1 MADPHATDLRERQNQ
16 PELLALRAAIFRTFN
31 RPKQVYTVV
40 FYGTLLLAVLT
51 VVDNLWLHRLTG
63 LLACVAILTLTL
75 ETSYRLRAQKQ
86 LEAGALLADLYD
98 YQLYGLPPPAGRTV
112 QRPSLTDVMPLAAGV
127 DTTPFRDWYQGLD
140 LFPPALQP
148 LVCQLINATWD
159 YQVRVRLSQ
168 AALWSAGVYGV
179 GVVALAAG
187 LNRPFRE
194 TAVTLLLPALPF
206 LYQLLVLHVESRTS
220 LLNLHG
226 VKNGIEAM
234 LRRADDTVSKE
245 TLYAHQEHLFKHRA
259 SAFPIP
265 NVIHNRVKGN
275 VATEL
280 QLCLEALSSE
290 RPSVP

>member
-1 MADPHATDLRERQNQ
+1 MSDHASDLRERQNQ

-31 RPKQVYTVV
+31 RPKQVYTLV

-63 LLACVAILTLTL
+63 FLAFVTALILVV
-75 ETSYRLRAQKQ
+75 EIIYRLWGQKQ
-86 LEAGALLADLYD
+86 LEAGAVLADLYD
-98 YQLYGLPPPAGRTV
+98 YRLYGLPVPAGRTV
-112 QRPSLTDVMPLAAGV
+112 RHPSVTDVMPMAAGV

-140 LFPPALQP
+140 LFPAALQP

-179 GVVALAAG
+179 GIVALAAG

-194 TAVTLLLPALPF
+194 TAMTLLLPALPF

-234 LRRADDTVSKE
+234 LRRADDTVGKE

-265 NVIHNRVKGN
+265 NVIHSQVKGN
-275 VATEL
+275 VAKEL

-290 RPSVP
+290 RPSAP

>member
-1 MADPHATDLRERQNQ
+1 VADQASGISERQNQ
-16 PELLALRAAIFRTFN
+16 PELLALRVAIFRTFN
-31 RPKQVYTVV
+31 RPKQVNTVV
-40 FYGTLLLAVLT
+40 FYGTLLLALLT
-51 VVDNLWLHRLTG
+51 VVDNLWFHRLPG
-63 LLACVAILTLTL
+63 SLAVVAALILVV
-75 ETSYRLRAQKQ
+75 EIIYRLWGQKQ
-86 LEAGALLADLYD
+86 LEAGAVLADLYD
-98 YQLYGLPPPAGRTV
+98 YRLYGLPVPTGRTV
-112 QRPSLTDVMPLAAGV
+112 RYPSITDVMPMAAGV
-127 DTTPFRDWYQGLD
+127 DTTPFRDWYEGLD

-179 GVVALAAG
+179 GIVALAAG

-194 TAVTLLLPALPF
+194 TTVTLLLPALPF

-226 VKNGIEAM
+226 VKNGIEAK
-234 LRRADDTVSKE
+234 LRRADATVSNE